1 MDSFRRQEVFMTTL
15 DVVTEQDWG
24 SVGQEEVQKE
34 ASWVPST
41 FIFHDHSQVKV
52 IAMQML
58 E

>member
-1 MDSFRRQEVFMTTL
+1 MTIL

-41 FIFHDHSQVKV
+41 FIFHDHSQVRV

>member
-34 ASWVPST
+34 AS
-41 FIFHDHSQVKV
+41 
-52 IAMQML
+52 
-58 E
+58 